1 MPVDAVQWSGLSQ
14 GRHRSHG
21 VGSQTVSHSPCHVV
35 IHRDQTDG
43 TTLKIQPR
51 VYSKKYMRKR
61 VYQYVRYYLEIPK
74 RIAEPSLGIQLEARR
89 LGEHI
94 IIGPAG
100 HSNSFSLIEKAVRQ
114 DDQKCADHRHVCVDS
129 RSNSGHLRQKT

>member
-1 MPVDAVQWSGLSQ
+1 
-14 GRHRSHG
+14 
-21 VGSQTVSHSPCHVV
+21 
-35 IHRDQTDG
+35 
-43 TTLKIQPR
+43 
-51 VYSKKYMRKR
+51 MRKR

-100 HSNSFSLIEKAVRQ
+100 HSDFFSLIEKAARQ
-114 DDQKCADHRHVCVDS
+114 DDQKCADHRHVCVAS
-129 RSNSGHLRQKT
+129 HSNSGHLGQKT

>member
-1 MPVDAVQWSGLSQ
+1 
-14 GRHRSHG
+14 
-21 VGSQTVSHSPCHVV
+21 
-35 IHRDQTDG
+35 
-43 TTLKIQPR
+43 LKIHPR

-100 HSNSFSLIEKAVRQ
+100 HSSFFSLIEKAVRQ
-114 DDQKCADHRHVCVDS
+114 DDQNRGNCCHVCVDS
-129 RSNSGHLRQKT
+129 RSNSGHFRGKP